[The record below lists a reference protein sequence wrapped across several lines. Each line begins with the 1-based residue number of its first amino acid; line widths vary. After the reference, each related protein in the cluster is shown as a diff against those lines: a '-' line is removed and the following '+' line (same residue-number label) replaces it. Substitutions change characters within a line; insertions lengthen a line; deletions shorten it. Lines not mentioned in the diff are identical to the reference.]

1 MKKKTLSTPKLVA
14 WKIIMSEFF
23 ICAHVIRKMSGTSK
37 PRSCHRVELSFFC
50 EVRISPN
57 FRKDLHALS
66 PLQMFLFQI
75 ASLWTLFL
83 SLLNLRV
90 LIFKWK
96 LVSCSAWTVDYG
108 LNIWYLWSVRCR
120 IVYGWNSWKLNW
132 SLFNRVDFLL
142 GIEIK
147 LKNCI

>member
-1 MKKKTLSTPKLVA
+1 MKKKRSPLQNWWLDKLSSLNFLYAHTLSGKCPEPANLG
-14 WKIIMSEFF
+14 
-23 ICAHVIRKMSGTSK
+23 HVIVSSF
-37 PRSCHRVELSFFC
+37 LFFC